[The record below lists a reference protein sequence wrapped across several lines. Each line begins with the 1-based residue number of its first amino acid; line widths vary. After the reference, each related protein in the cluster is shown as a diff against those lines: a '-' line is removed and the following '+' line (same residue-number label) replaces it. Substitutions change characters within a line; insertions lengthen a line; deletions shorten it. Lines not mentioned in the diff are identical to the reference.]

1 MRISLSSAPV
11 GTPWGLAFCFVPFL
25 IHTTSVVLT
34 RFSLRSRCIGAPDR
48 KESVGVAREEE
59 KGSAAEQISVYCTDG
74 GAGDSCKFR
83 KNDPLLPRQGV
94 VQYDDEQPSA
104 CECVRVVYLYLYLYL
119 YVIYIY
125 ISIYNICT
133 HICIACACVHTNRQQ

>member
-11 GTPWGLAFCFVPFL
+11 GTPWGLTFCFVPFL
-25 IHTTSVVLT
+25 IHITSVVLT
-34 RFSLRSRCIGAPDR
+34 RFSLRSRCNGAPDR
-48 KESVGVAREEE
+48 EESVGVAREEE

-125 ISIYNICT
+125 IYISIIY
-133 HICIACACVHTNRQQ
+133 AHTYV